1 MRVASPLC
9 PAARDLFDE
18 KAETGGDK
26 KPVVPDLEDR
36 ISALPDGV
44 LEHIIGFLPADQSV
58 RTSLLA
64 RRWRHLWSSMRCLRI
79 THLDRCS
86 SNFRNFMDGLL
97 LLRNPSVALDEV
109 QLLPSHRLGD
119 DSVPYLNIC
128 IKHRLFCQA
137 KMLTIGRRVPLDG
150 RPLLSEH
157 LRRLEL
163 VSLDLNGNSLDFERC
178 RLLEDL
184 RISECD
190 LHTAR
195 IFSQSVKHLSITC
208 CDFENPQRTHISAP
222 SLLSL
227 QLCYSF
233 GYAPLLEKIPSLESA
248 VFNGPADFYAHEG
261 WESCDACRKC
271 WCYTDPIVDDIL
283 GSLSMTV
290 KLKLICTCSWNKI
303 IFLIKAPKGL
313 QFHYVVCFK
322 SSNSNINVPNN
333 QCMALIELHLAQLI
347 LGRRCPTFSR
357 LKTLLLILPGEAND
371 LYSLVR
377 ILERSPILEKLTLQL
392 SGGYKW
398 TGESEGRYRPSDQLP
413 AISELLDMVEIKCRK
428 IDERVSYIMEF
439 LGGFIKHININL
451 DSKPSTGS
459 RQAPGSAAGWSM
471 DGLYLDS

>member
-1 MRVASPLC
+1 M
-9 PAARDLFDE
+9 
-18 KAETGGDK
+18 AETGGDK
-26 KPVVPDLEDR
+26 KPAVPDLEDR

-44 LEHIIGFLPADQSV
+44 LEYILGFLPADQ
-58 RTSLLA
+58 LA
-64 RRWRHLWSSMRCLRI
+64 RPTLA
-79 THLDRCS
+79 
-86 SNFRNFMDGLL
+86 
-97 LLRNPSVALDEV
+97 PPVE
-109 QLLPSHRLGD
+109 
-119 DSVPYLNIC
+119 
-128 IKHRLFCQA
+128 
-137 KMLTIGRRVPLDG
+137 
-150 RPLLSEH
+150 
-157 LRRLEL
+157 
-163 VSLDLNGNSLDFERC
+163 
-178 RLLEDL
+178 
-184 RISECD
+184 
-190 LHTAR
+190 
-195 IFSQSVKHLSITC
+195 SVKHLSITC

-248 VFNGPADFYAHEG
+248 VFNSPADFYAHEG

-271 WCYTDPIVDDIL
+271 WCDTDPIVDDIL
-283 GSLSMTV
+283 
-290 KLKLICTCSWNKI
+290 
-303 IFLIKAPKGL
+303 
-313 QFHYVVCFK
+313 
-322 SSNSNINVPNN
+322 
-333 QCMALIELHLAQLI
+333 
-347 LGRRCPTFSR
+347 
-357 LKTLLLILPGEAND
+357 GEAND

-439 LGGFIKHININL
+439 LGGFIKHINVNL